1 MRRILM
7 KRTHNNGQLRIE
19 NVNEEVSLLGWVSK
33 KRNFGSIIFVD
44 LRDRYGITQV
54 VFDESEFPQ
63 ANELRSEFL
72 IEVSGKVVERKDYN
86 PKLAT
91 GEIEVLVSEFKLI
104 NKSKQTPL
112 LIQDN
117 TDALEETRMK
127 YRYLDLRRPIMQER
141 LEKRA
146 KIVRAMHHYLDS
158 KDFIE
163 VETPMLT
170 KSTPEGSR
178 EYLVPSRV
186 HPGEFYAL
194 AQSPQIFKQMLMIS
208 GFERYYQIARC
219 FRDEDLRAD
228 RQLDFTQVDIE
239 TSFLNETEFQTIIE
253 EMVHHVFKEVM
264 DMDIHIPFERIP
276 FDKAMNLYGS
286 DKPDTRF
293 DILLHDLVDIFQ
305 ESTFKV
311 FQDALSLKNG
321 TIKAIVLQ
329 NGASSTRKDIDS
341 FTDVIKKNGGT
352 GLVALKYQES
362 QLSGSA
368 LKFFSD
374 QEIEQLVSTLNL
386 VENDLVCIVSGP
398 WEKSCNALGT
408 LRIHFR
414 DKFLEIDKNLFNFA
428 WVTEFPMFELDE
440 ENNKIVARHHPFTRP
455 DITDISELYGDTES
469 LLEIKAIAYDLVLNG
484 FEVAGGSMRIYDG
497 EMQSRF
503 FEIIGFTPEQIKTRF
518 GFFIDAFNYGTPP
531 HGGIAFGLDRF
542 AMILAYGETIRDVIA
557 FPKNSAARDPLTMAP
572 SPVDEKQLKE
582 LHLEIKEN

>member
-1 MRRILM
+1 MRRIDM

-19 NVNEEVSLLGWVSK
+19 NVNQEVSLIGWVSK

-54 VFDESEFPQ
+54 VFDESKFPL

-72 IEVSGKVVERKDYN
+72 IEISGQVVERKDYN

-91 GEIEVLVSEFKLI
+91 GKIEVIVSEFKLI

-141 LEKRA
+141 LIKRA
-146 KIVRAMHHYLDS
+146 KIVKAMHHYLDS
-158 KDFIE
+158 HDFIE

-239 TSFLNETEFQTIIE
+239 TSFLDEIEFQTIIE

-264 DMDIHIPFERIP
+264 DMDIQIPFERIP

-293 DILLHDLVDIFQ
+293 EMKLHDLVDVFQ
-305 ESTFKV
+305 DSTFKV
-311 FQDALSLKNG
+311 FQQALTLKNG
-321 TIKAIVLQ
+321 TIKAIVLHE
-329 NGASSTRKDIDS
+329 GASSTRKEIDGYTDI
-341 FTDVIKKNGGT
+341 VKKNGGT
-352 GLVALKYQES
+352 GLVTLKYQDN

-368 LKFFSD
+368 IKFFTES
-374 QEIEQLVSTLNL
+374 EIEQLINTLGL

-408 LRIHFR
+408 LRTHFR
-414 DKFLEIDKNLFNFA
+414 DKFLDIDKNLFNFA

-440 ENNKIVARHHPFTRP
+440 ESNKIVARHHPFTRP
-455 DITDISELYGDTES
+455 DISDISELYKDTEG

-572 SPVDEKQLKE
+572 SLVDEKQLKE
-582 LHLEIKEN
+582 LHLEIKKS

>member
-1 MRRILM
+1 M

-19 NVNEEVSLLGWVSK
+19 NVNQEVSLIGWVSK

-54 VFDESEFPQ
+54 VFDESKFPL
-63 ANELRSEFL
+63 ANDLRSEFL
-72 IEVSGKVVERKDYN
+72 IEISGQVVERKDYN

-91 GEIEVLVSEFKLI
+91 GEIEVIVSEFKLI

-141 LEKRA
+141 LIKRA
-146 KIVRAMHHYLDS
+146 KIVKAMHHYLDS
-158 KDFIE
+158 HDFIE

-239 TSFLNETEFQTIIE
+239 TSFLDEIEFQTIIE

-264 DMDIHIPFERIP
+264 DMDIQIPFERIP

-293 DILLHDLVDIFQ
+293 EMKLHDLVDVFQ
-305 ESTFKV
+305 DSTFKV
-311 FQDALSLKNG
+311 FQQALTLKNG
-321 TIKAIVLQ
+321 TIKAIVLHE
-329 NGASSTRKDIDS
+329 GASSTRKEIDGYTDI
-341 FTDVIKKNGGT
+341 IKKNGGT
-352 GLVALKYQES
+352 GLVTLKYQDN

-368 LKFFSD
+368 IKFFTES
-374 QEIEQLVSTLNL
+374 EIEQLINTLGL

-408 LRIHFR
+408 LRTHFR
-414 DKFLEIDKNLFNFA
+414 DKFLDIDKNLFNFA

-440 ENNKIVARHHPFTRP
+440 ESNKIVARHHPFTRP
-455 DITDISELYGDTES
+455 DISDISELYKDTEG

-572 SPVDEKQLKE
+572 SLVDEKQLKE
-582 LHLEIKEN
+582 LHLEIKKS

>member
-1 MRRILM
+1 MRRIDM

-19 NVNEEVSLLGWVSK
+19 NVNQEVSLIGWVSK

-54 VFDESEFPQ
+54 VFDESKFPL

-72 IEVSGKVVERKDYN
+72 IEISGQVVERKDYN

-91 GEIEVLVSEFKLI
+91 GKIEVIVSEFKLI

-141 LEKRA
+141 LIKRA
-146 KIVRAMHHYLDS
+146 KIVKAMHHYLDS
-158 KDFIE
+158 HDFIE

-239 TSFLNETEFQTIIE
+239 TSFLDEIEFQTIIE
-253 EMVHHVFKEVM
+253 EMVHYVFKEVM
-264 DMDIHIPFERIP
+264 DMDIQIPFERIP

-293 DILLHDLVDIFQ
+293 EMKLHDLVDVFQ
-305 ESTFKV
+305 DSTFKV
-311 FQDALSLKNG
+311 FQQALTLKNG
-321 TIKAIVLQ
+321 TIKAIVLHE
-329 NGASSTRKDIDS
+329 GASSTRKEIDGYTDI
-341 FTDVIKKNGGT
+341 VKKNGGT
-352 GLVALKYQES
+352 GLVTLKYQDN

-368 LKFFSD
+368 IKFFTES
-374 QEIEQLVSTLNL
+374 EIEQLINTLGL

-408 LRIHFR
+408 LRTHFR
-414 DKFLEIDKNLFNFA
+414 DKFLDIDKNLFNFA

-440 ENNKIVARHHPFTRP
+440 ESNKIVARHHPFTRP
-455 DITDISELYGDTES
+455 DISDISELYKDTEG

-572 SPVDEKQLKE
+572 SLVDEKQLKE
-582 LHLEIKEN
+582 LHLEIKKS

>member
-1 MRRILM
+1 MRRIDM

-19 NVNEEVSLLGWVSK
+19 NVNQEVSLIGWVSK

-54 VFDESEFPQ
+54 VFDESKFPL

-72 IEVSGKVVERKDYN
+72 IEISGQVVERKDYN

-91 GEIEVLVSEFKLI
+91 GEIEVIVSEFKLI

-141 LEKRA
+141 LIKRA
-146 KIVRAMHHYLDS
+146 KIVKAMHHYLDS
-158 KDFIE
+158 HDFIE

-239 TSFLNETEFQTIIE
+239 TSFLDEIEFQTIIE

-264 DMDIHIPFERIP
+264 DMDIQIPFERIP

-293 DILLHDLVDIFQ
+293 EMKLHDLVDVFQ
-305 ESTFKV
+305 DSTFKV
-311 FQDALSLKNG
+311 FQQALTLKNG
-321 TIKAIVLQ
+321 TIKAIVLHE
-329 NGASSTRKDIDS
+329 GASSTRKEIDGYTDI
-341 FTDVIKKNGGT
+341 IKKNGGT
-352 GLVALKYQES
+352 GLVTLKYQDN

-368 LKFFSD
+368 IKFFTES
-374 QEIEQLVSTLNL
+374 EIEQLINTLGL

-408 LRIHFR
+408 LRTHFR
-414 DKFLEIDKNLFNFA
+414 DKFLDIDKNLFNFA

-440 ENNKIVARHHPFTRP
+440 ESNKIVARHHPFTRP
-455 DITDISELYGDTES
+455 DISDISELYKDTEG

-572 SPVDEKQLKE
+572 SLVDEKQLKE
-582 LHLEIKEN
+582 LHLEIKKS

>member
-1 MRRILM
+1 M

-19 NVNEEVSLLGWVSK
+19 NINQEVSLIGWVSK

-54 VFDESEFPQ
+54 VFDESKFPL
-63 ANELRSEFL
+63 ANDLRSEFL
-72 IEVSGKVVERKDYN
+72 IEISGQVVERKDYN

-91 GEIEVLVSEFKLI
+91 GEIEVIVSEFKLI

-141 LEKRA
+141 LIKRA
-146 KIVRAMHHYLDS
+146 KIVKAMHHYLDS
-158 KDFIE
+158 HDFIE

-239 TSFLNETEFQTIIE
+239 TSFLDEIEFQTIIE

-264 DMDIHIPFERIP
+264 DMDIQIPFERIP

-293 DILLHDLVDIFQ
+293 EMKLHDLVDVFQ
-305 ESTFKV
+305 DSTFKV
-311 FQDALSLKNG
+311 FQQALTLKNG
-321 TIKAIVLQ
+321 TIKAIVLHE
-329 NGASSTRKDIDS
+329 GASSTRKEIDGYTDI
-341 FTDVIKKNGGT
+341 IKKNGGT
-352 GLVALKYQES
+352 GLVTLKYQDN

-368 LKFFSD
+368 IKFFTES
-374 QEIEQLVSTLNL
+374 EIEQLINTLGL
-386 VENDLVCIVSGP
+386 IENDLVCIVSGP

-408 LRIHFR
+408 LRTHFR
-414 DKFLEIDKNLFNFA
+414 DKFLDIDKNSFNFA

-440 ENNKIVARHHPFTRP
+440 ESNKIVARHHPFTRP
-455 DITDISELYGDTES
+455 DISDISELYKDTEG

-572 SPVDEKQLKE
+572 SLVDEKQLKE
-582 LHLEIKEN
+582 LHLEIKES

>member
-141 LEKRA
+141 LVKRA

-408 LRIHFR
+408 LRTHFR

>member
-1 MRRILM
+1 M

-19 NVNEEVSLLGWVSK
+19 NINQEVSLIGWVSK

-54 VFDESEFPQ
+54 VFDESKFPL
-63 ANELRSEFL
+63 ANDLRSEFL
-72 IEVSGKVVERKDYN
+72 IEISGQVVERKDYN

-91 GEIEVLVSEFKLI
+91 GEIEVIVSEFKLI

-141 LEKRA
+141 LIKRA
-146 KIVRAMHHYLDS
+146 KIVKAMHHYLDS
-158 KDFIE
+158 HDFIE

-239 TSFLNETEFQTIIE
+239 TSFLDEIEFQTIIE

-264 DMDIHIPFERIP
+264 DMDIQIPFERIP

-293 DILLHDLVDIFQ
+293 EMKLHDLVDVFQ
-305 ESTFKV
+305 DSTFKV
-311 FQDALSLKNG
+311 FQQALTLKNG
-321 TIKAIVLQ
+321 TIKAIVLHG
-329 NGASSTRKDIDS
+329 GASSTRKEIDGYTDI
-341 FTDVIKKNGGT
+341 IKKNGGT
-352 GLVALKYQES
+352 GLVTLKYQDN

-368 LKFFSD
+368 IKFFTES
-374 QEIEQLVSTLNL
+374 EIEQLINTLGL
-386 VENDLVCIVSGP
+386 IENDLVCIVSGP

-408 LRIHFR
+408 LRTHFR
-414 DKFLEIDKNLFNFA
+414 DKFLDIDKNSFNFA

-440 ENNKIVARHHPFTRP
+440 ESNKIVARHHPFTRP
-455 DITDISELYGDTES
+455 DISDISELYKDTEG

-572 SPVDEKQLKE
+572 SLVDEKQLKE
-582 LHLEIKEN
+582 LHLEIKES

>member
-1 MRRILM
+1 M

-19 NVNEEVSLLGWVSK
+19 NINQEVSLIGWVSK

-54 VFDESEFPQ
+54 VFDESKFPL
-63 ANELRSEFL
+63 ANDLRSEFL
-72 IEVSGKVVERKDYN
+72 IEISGQVVERKDYN

-91 GEIEVLVSEFKLI
+91 GEIEVIVSEFKLI

-141 LEKRA
+141 LIKRA
-146 KIVRAMHHYLDS
+146 KIVKAMHHYLDS
-158 KDFIE
+158 HDFIE

-239 TSFLNETEFQTIIE
+239 TSFLDEIEFQTIIE

-264 DMDIHIPFERIP
+264 DMDIQIPFERIP

-293 DILLHDLVDIFQ
+293 EMKLHDLVDVFQ
-305 ESTFKV
+305 DSTFKV
-311 FQDALSLKNG
+311 FQQALTLKNG
-321 TIKAIVLQ
+321 TIKAIVLHE
-329 NGASSTRKDIDS
+329 GASSTRKEIDGYTDI
-341 FTDVIKKNGGT
+341 IKKNGGT
-352 GLVALKYQES
+352 GLVTLKYQDN

-368 LKFFSD
+368 IKFFTES
-374 QEIEQLVSTLNL
+374 EIEQLINTLGL
-386 VENDLVCIVSGP
+386 IENDLVCIVSGP

-408 LRIHFR
+408 LRTHFR
-414 DKFLEIDKNLFNFA
+414 DKFLDIDKNSFNFA

-440 ENNKIVARHHPFTRP
+440 ESNKIVARHHPFTRP
-455 DITDISELYGDTES
+455 DISDISELYKDTEG

-572 SPVDEKQLKE
+572 SLVDEKQLKE
-582 LHLEIKEN
+582 LHLEIKKS

>member
-1 MRRILM
+1 M

-141 LEKRA
+141 LVKRA

>member
-1 MRRILM
+1 M
-7 KRTHNNGQLRIE
+7 KRTHNNGQLRIN
-19 NVNEEVSLLGWVSK
+19 NVNEEVSLVGWVSK

-54 VFDESEFPQ
+54 VFDESKFPL
-63 ANELRSEFL
+63 ANDLRSEFL
-72 IEVSGKVVERKDYN
+72 IEITGQVVQRKDSN

-91 GEIEVLVSEFKLI
+91 GEIEVLVSEFELI

-141 LEKRA
+141 LVKRA

-158 KDFIE
+158 QDFIE

-239 TSFLNETEFQTIIE
+239 TSFLDEKEFQTIIE

-264 DMDIHIPFERIP
+264 DMDIQIPFERIT

-293 DILLHDLVDIFQ
+293 KMHLHDLVDVFQ

-321 TIKAIVLQ
+321 TIKAIVLHE
-329 NGASSTRKDIDS
+329 GASSTRKEIDGY
-341 FTDVIKKNGGT
+341 TDVIKKNGGS
-352 GLVALKYQES
+352 GLVTLKYQNN

-368 LKFFSD
+368 LKFFSS
-374 QEIEQLVSTLNL
+374 QETEQLISTLEL

-398 WEKSCNALGT
+398 WEKSCNAIGT
-408 LRIHFR
+408 LRTHFR
-414 DKFLEIDKNLFNFA
+414 DKFLDIDKNLYNFA

-455 DITDISELYGDTES
+455 DISDISELHGDSES

-497 EMQSRF
+497 QMQSRF

-542 AMILAYGETIRDVIA
+542 AMILAHGDTIRDVIA

>member
-1 MRRILM
+1 MRRIDM

-19 NVNEEVSLLGWVSK
+19 NVNQEVSLIGWVSK

-54 VFDESEFPQ
+54 VFDESKFPL

-72 IEVSGKVVERKDYN
+72 IEISGQVVERKDYN

-91 GEIEVLVSEFKLI
+91 GKIEVIVSEFKLI

-141 LEKRA
+141 LIKRA
-146 KIVRAMHHYLDS
+146 KIVKAMHHYLDS
-158 KDFIE
+158 HDFIE

-239 TSFLNETEFQTIIE
+239 TSFLDEIEFQTIIE
-253 EMVHHVFKEVM
+253 EMVHYVFKEVM
-264 DMDIHIPFERIP
+264 DMDIQIPFERIP

-293 DILLHDLVDIFQ
+293 EMKLHDLVDVFQ
-305 ESTFKV
+305 DSTFKV
-311 FQDALSLKNG
+311 FQQALTLKNG
-321 TIKAIVLQ
+321 TIKAIVLHE
-329 NGASSTRKDIDS
+329 GASSTRKEIDGYTDI
-341 FTDVIKKNGGT
+341 VKKNGGT
-352 GLVALKYQES
+352 GLVTLKYQDN

-368 LKFFSD
+368 IKFFTES
-374 QEIEQLVSTLNL
+374 EIEQLINTLGL
-386 VENDLVCIVSGP
+386 FENDLVCIVSGP

-408 LRIHFR
+408 LRTHFR
-414 DKFLEIDKNLFNFA
+414 DKFLDIDKNLFNFA

-440 ENNKIVARHHPFTRP
+440 ESNKIVARHHPFTRP
-455 DITDISELYGDTES
+455 DISDISELYKDTEG

-572 SPVDEKQLKE
+572 SLVDEKQLKE
-582 LHLEIKEN
+582 LHLEIKKS

>member
-141 LEKRA
+141 LVKRA

>member
-1 MRRILM
+1 MRRIDM

-19 NVNEEVSLLGWVSK
+19 NVNQEVSLIGWVSK

-54 VFDESEFPQ
+54 VFDESKFPL

-72 IEVSGKVVERKDYN
+72 IEISGQVVERKDYN

-91 GEIEVLVSEFKLI
+91 GKIEVIVSEFKLI

-141 LEKRA
+141 LIKRA
-146 KIVRAMHHYLDS
+146 KIVKAMHHYLDS
-158 KDFIE
+158 HDFIE

-239 TSFLNETEFQTIIE
+239 TSFLDEIEFQTIIE
-253 EMVHHVFKEVM
+253 EMVHYVFKEVM
-264 DMDIHIPFERIP
+264 DMDIQIPFERIP

-293 DILLHDLVDIFQ
+293 EMKLHDLVDVFQ
-305 ESTFKV
+305 DSTFKV
-311 FQDALSLKNG
+311 FQQALTLKNG
-321 TIKAIVLQ
+321 TIKAIVLHE
-329 NGASSTRKDIDS
+329 GASSTRKEIDGYTDI
-341 FTDVIKKNGGT
+341 IKKNGGT
-352 GLVALKYQES
+352 GLVTLKYQDN

-368 LKFFSD
+368 IKFFTES
-374 QEIEQLVSTLNL
+374 EIEQLINTLGL

-408 LRIHFR
+408 LRTHFR
-414 DKFLEIDKNLFNFA
+414 DKFLDIDKNLFNFA

-440 ENNKIVARHHPFTRP
+440 ESNKIVARHHPFTRP
-455 DITDISELYGDTES
+455 DISDISELYKDTEG

-572 SPVDEKQLKE
+572 SLVDEKQLKE
-582 LHLEIKEN
+582 LHLEIKKS

>member
-1 MRRILM
+1 M

-19 NVNEEVSLLGWVSK
+19 NINQEVSLIGWVSK

-54 VFDESEFPQ
+54 VFDESKFPL

-72 IEVSGKVVERKDYN
+72 IEISGQVVERKDYN

-91 GEIEVLVSEFKLI
+91 GEIEVIVSEFKLI

-141 LEKRA
+141 LIKRA
-146 KIVRAMHHYLDS
+146 KIVKAMHHYLDS
-158 KDFIE
+158 HDFIE

-239 TSFLNETEFQTIIE
+239 TSFLDEIEFQTIIE

-264 DMDIHIPFERIP
+264 DMDIQIPFERIP

-293 DILLHDLVDIFQ
+293 EMKLHDLVDVFQ
-305 ESTFKV
+305 DSTFKV
-311 FQDALSLKNG
+311 FQQALTLKNG
-321 TIKAIVLQ
+321 TIKAIVLHE
-329 NGASSTRKDIDS
+329 GASSTRKEIDGYTDI
-341 FTDVIKKNGGT
+341 IKKNGGT
-352 GLVALKYQES
+352 GLVTLKYQDN

-368 LKFFSD
+368 IKFFTES
-374 QEIEQLVSTLNL
+374 EIEQLINTLGL
-386 VENDLVCIVSGP
+386 TENDLVCIVSGP

-408 LRIHFR
+408 LRTHFR
-414 DKFLEIDKNLFNFA
+414 DKFLDIDKNLFNFA

-440 ENNKIVARHHPFTRP
+440 ESNKIVARHHPFTRP
-455 DITDISELYGDTES
+455 DISDISELYKDTEG

-572 SPVDEKQLKE
+572 SLVDEKQLKE
-582 LHLEIKEN
+582 LHLEIKES

>member
-19 NVNEEVSLLGWVSK
+19 NVNEEVNLLGWVSK

-141 LEKRA
+141 LVKRA

-293 DILLHDLVDIFQ
+293 DILLHDLVDVFQ

>member
-141 LEKRA
+141 LVKRA

-408 LRIHFR
+408 LRTHFR

-497 EMQSRF
+497 EIQSRF

>member
-1 MRRILM
+1 M

-19 NVNEEVSLLGWVSK
+19 NINQEVSLIGWVSK

-54 VFDESEFPQ
+54 VFDESKFPL
-63 ANELRSEFL
+63 ANDLRSEFL
-72 IEVSGKVVERKDYN
+72 IEISGQVVERKDYN

-91 GEIEVLVSEFKLI
+91 GEIEVIVSEFKLI

-141 LEKRA
+141 LIKRA
-146 KIVRAMHHYLDS
+146 KIVKAMHHYLDS
-158 KDFIE
+158 HDFIE

-239 TSFLNETEFQTIIE
+239 TSFLDEIEFQTIIE

-264 DMDIHIPFERIP
+264 DMDIQIPFERIP

-293 DILLHDLVDIFQ
+293 EMKLHDLVDVFQ
-305 ESTFKV
+305 DSTFKV
-311 FQDALSLKNG
+311 FQQALTLKNG
-321 TIKAIVLQ
+321 TIKAIVLHE
-329 NGASSTRKDIDS
+329 GASSTRKEIDGYTDI
-341 FTDVIKKNGGT
+341 IKKNGGT
-352 GLVALKYQES
+352 GLVTLKYQDN

-368 LKFFSD
+368 IKFFTES
-374 QEIEQLVSTLNL
+374 EIEQLINTLGL
-386 VENDLVCIVSGP
+386 IENDLVCIVSGP

-408 LRIHFR
+408 LRTHFR
-414 DKFLEIDKNLFNFA
+414 DKFLDIDKNLFNFA

-440 ENNKIVARHHPFTRP
+440 ESNKIVARHHPFTRP
-455 DITDISELYGDTES
+455 DISDISELYKDTEG

-572 SPVDEKQLKE
+572 SLVDEKQLKE
-582 LHLEIKEN
+582 LHLEIKES

>member
-141 LEKRA
+141 LVKRA

-293 DILLHDLVDIFQ
+293 DILLHDLVDVFQ